1 MSFLDRQRTIAGSGF
16 SRWLVPPA
24 ALAVHLSIGQVY
36 AFSVFKIPLTRSLG
50 ITHSVPGDWDQPAL
64 AWIFSIAIAFLGISA
79 AVFGRWVE
87 KNGPRKTM
95 FAAACCFGGGFFVAA
110 LGVAWHQLW
119 LIYLGY
125 GVLGGCGLGLGY
137 ISPVSSLVKWFPDR
151 PGMAT
156 GMAIMGFGGG
166 AFIGSNLS
174 LTLMDMFKSPA
185 STRVAATFV
194 AMGAIYFVFMLFG
207 AFIVRVP
214 AEGWQ
219 PEGYVPPGHSQKLI

>member
-1 MSFLDRQRTIAGSGF
+1 MSFLDRENTIAGPGF

-36 AFSVFKIPLTRSLG
+36 AFSVFKIPLTQSIG
-50 ITHSVPGDWDQPAL
+50 ITHSSPGDWSQPSL

-87 KNGPRKTM
+87 ANGPRKTM
-95 FAAACCFGGGFFVAA
+95 FAAACCFGGGFLIAA

-119 LIYLGY
+119 LVYLGY

-137 ISPVSSLVKWFPDR
+137 ISPVSTLVKWFPDR

-156 GMAIMGFGGG
+156 GMAIMGFG
-166 AFIGSNLS
+166 AVLS
-174 LTLMDMFKSPA
+174 SART
-185 STRVAATFV
+185 
-194 AMGAIYFVFMLFG
+194 
-207 AFIVRVP
+207 
-214 AEGWQ
+214 
-219 PEGYVPPGHSQKLI
+219 